1 MLKNQDNVG
10 CHERVDLVELW
21 EKVRLRL
28 PQDIQRLKVDD
39 GQNPET
45 IAVVEPP
52 TTMVDALEE
61 LPTGHWK
68 VNTWVAYLLEKQ
80 PETHAL
86 KPARCYSGSFH
97 THRLDMHLI

>member
-10 CHERVDLVELW
+10 CHERVHLVELW

-28 PQDIQRLKVDD
+28 PQDIQRLKVAD

-68 VNTWVAYLLEKQ
+68 VNTWVAYLLRNSQKHTLLSLQ
-80 PETHAL
+80 DVIADLSTHI
-86 KPARCYSGSFH
+86 G
-97 THRLDMHLI
+97 